1 MTKAKPKPKP
11 ERRSIAQERADRLHD
26 ALHAAEADATDTRA
40 LLAQAI
46 YDRDAARQEA
56 RVFQQE
62 AREFEQHNGRLEEAV
77 RALLDVVDHSVPK
90 MVHR

>member
-11 ERRSIAQERADRLHD
+11 ERRSIAQERADRLHE

-46 YDRDAARQEA
+46 GDRDAVRDEL
-56 RVFQQE
+56 
-62 AREFEQHNGRLEEAV
+62 REMQHINTRLKAAV
-77 RALLDVVDHSVPK
+77 RALLDVVDPK
-90 MVHR
+90 VQW